1 MHPPSSPPP
10 SSPPPLH
17 QVPPSIHLAVL
28 GVELLGE
35 ALAPLH
41 RLAEPELFLVGVG
54 GMRALAADVDCL
66 LRASFAATSSL
77 REMIPLAFFLEC
89 LPDHRHHSRGNVLTH
104 RRSPRHATILLV
116 VDELVRESSKELEAA
131 HRPVVCADNLLEKK
145 IGVDAN
151 DAEDTN
157 VEPLVPMFG
166 AEIAVQPQLVGS

>member
-1 MHPPSSPPP
+1 M
-10 SSPPPLH
+10 L
-17 QVPPSIHLAVL
+17 VVDVL
-28 GVELLGE
+28 CE
-35 ALAPLH
+35 ALVPLH

-54 GMRALAADVDCL
+54 GVRALAADVDCL

-77 REMIPLAFFLEC
+77 RAMIPLALFLEC
-89 LPDHRHHSRGNVLTH
+89 LPDHRRRSRGDVLTR

-131 HRPVVCADNLLEKK
+131 RRPVVCEDNLLKK
-145 IGVDAN
+145 KVGVDAN
-151 DAEDTN
+151 DAEDTE

>member
-1 MHPPSSPPP
+1 
-10 SSPPPLH
+10 
-17 QVPPSIHLAVL
+17 VL
-28 GVELLGE
+28 GLEVLGE

-54 GMRALAADVDCL
+54 WVRALAADVDCL
-66 LRASFAATSSL
+66 LCASFAATSSL
-77 REMIPLAFFLEC
+77 CAMIPLALFLEC
-89 LPDHRHHSRGNVLTH
+89 LPDHRRRSCGDVLTC

-116 VDELVRESSKELEAA
+116 VDELVCESSKELEAA
-131 HRPVVCADNLLEKK
+131 RCPIVCVDDLLEKK

-151 DAEDTN
+151 DAKDTN